1 MAKKVLHQV
10 VEAASS
16 GDATSDHVFLIRRWL
31 REMGFTSEI
40 YSLHYGAE
48 MKGKVRRFSAS
59 SLAGEEC
66 LVFHHAIGSTALD
79 QINAH
84 QIPLILIYHNIT
96 PPEFFVSM
104 DPALTRELERG
115 REQLTKI
122 RPITR
127 LALGASPYSEE
138 ELKELNFQETGVLPI
153 TLDEGQYDHPLDSQV
168 QEECQRYGPMI
179 LFVGRLTPNKR
190 QEDLIKLLYF
200 YRRFEAHARL
210 VLVGSEQS
218 GEYGLWLRRFAKNLG
233 VADAVVFPGHVTQQE
248 MVTYFRM
255 ADLYVSMSEHEGFG
269 KPLIES
275 MYLGLPVL
283 AYAAAAVPSTMGG
296 AGVLF
301 HDKDYE
307 SLAEIVNMLVR
318 DQHLRQRIISGQNER
333 VRTFLEPT
341 VRKLWANYLKKLG
354 LL

>member
-10 VEAASS
+10 VEAALS
-16 GDATSDHVFLIRRWL
+16 GDATSDQVFLIRRWL

-40 YSLHYGAE
+40 YSRHYGTE
-48 MKGKVRRFSAS
+48 MEGEVRRFSAAT
-59 SLAGEEC
+59 LAREEN
-66 LVFHHAIGSTALD
+66 LIFHHTIGSPALD

-96 PPEFFVSM
+96 PPEFFM
-104 DPALTRELERG
+104 ATDPTLTRQLERG
-115 REQLTKI
+115 REQLEQI

-127 LALGASPYSEE
+127 LALADSRYSEE
-138 ELKELNFQETGVLPI
+138 ELMGLGFQDTGVLPI
-153 TLDEGQYDHPLDSQV
+153 TLDEANYDYPLDSRL
-168 QEECQRYGPMI
+168 EAECRRHGPMI
-179 LFVGRLTPNKR
+179 LFVGRLAPNKR

-200 YRRFEAHARL
+200 YRRFEADARL
-210 VLVGSEQS
+210 VLVGGGQS
-218 GEYGLWLRRFAKNLG
+218 CEYALWLRRFAKILG
-233 VADAVVFPGHVTQQE
+233 LADAVVFAGHVTQQE
-248 MVTYFRM
+248 MVTYFRV

-283 AYAAAAVPSTMGG
+283 AYAAAAVPFTLGG

-307 SLAEIVNMLVR
+307 ALAEAVDLLMQDRL
-318 DQHLRQRIISGQNER
+318 LRQRIVAGENER
-333 VRTFLEPT
+333 VKTFLEPH
-341 VRKLWANYLKKLG
+341 VRGLWTTYLENLS